1 VLVKKTLNMSTD
13 QHKRGEQNT
22 ANNDAIAN
30 RHPSKS
36 PNDTADAQNVADDN
50 VGYLNDSLNEGNIDH
65 ARNKA
70 QEGLRQNGETRRNN
84 DSAGL
89 RNEK

>member
-1 VLVKKTLNMSTD
+1 MSTD

-30 RHPSKS
+30 RHPNKTN
-36 PNDTADAQNVADDN
+36 NDTSDAQNVMDDN
-50 VGYLNDSLNEGNIDH
+50 VGNVRPLQGGDADH

-70 QEGLRQNGETRRNN
+70 NEGLRQRGNTERNN
-84 DSAGL
+84 SGAG
-89 RNEK
+89 E

>member
-1 VLVKKTLNMSTD
+1 MSTD
-13 QHKRGEQNT
+13 QHKRGEKNT

-50 VGYLNDSLNEGNIDH
+50 VGYLNDTVNSGNREH

-70 QEGLRQNGETRRNN
+70 QEGLRQNNETRRNN
-84 DSAGL
+84 DSAGSL
-89 RNEK
+89 NEK

>member
-1 VLVKKTLNMSTD
+1 MSTD

-22 ANNDAIAN
+22 ANNDSIAN

-50 VGYLNDSLNEGNIDH
+50 VGYLKEPLDGGNLQH

-70 QEGLRQNGETRRNN
+70 QEGLNQNGETPRNN

>member
-1 VLVKKTLNMSTD
+1 MSTD

-30 RHPSKS
+30 RHPSKA
-36 PNDTADAQNVADDN
+36 PNDTSEAQNVADDN
-50 VGYLNDSLNEGNIDH
+50 VPPLEERVEGDSGH

-70 QEGLRQNGETRRNN
+70 QEGLRQNGNTDRNN
-84 DSAGL
+84 GSAG
-89 RNEK
+89 R

>member
-1 VLVKKTLNMSTD
+1 MSTD

-30 RHPSKS
+30 RHPHKTN
-36 PNDTADAQNVADDN
+36 NDTSDAQNVRDDN
-50 VGYLNDSLNEGNIDH
+50 VGNVRPLHEGDLDH

-70 QEGLRQNGETRRNN
+70 NEGLRQNENTGRNN
-84 DSAGL
+84 SSAGA
-89 RNEK
+89 

>member
-1 VLVKKTLNMSTD
+1 MSTD

-30 RHPSKS
+30 RHPAKA
-36 PNDTADAQNVADDN
+36 PNDTSNAQNVADDN
-50 VGYLNDSLNEGNIDH
+50 VAPLDEPLNEGSLEH

-70 QEGLRQNGETRRNN
+70 QEGLRQNGETDRNN
-84 DSAGL
+84 SSSG
-89 RNEK
+89 R

>member
-1 VLVKKTLNMSTD
+1 MSTD

-30 RHPSKS
+30 RHPSKTT
-36 PNDTADAQNVADDN
+36 NDTADAQNVADDN
-50 VGYLNDSLNEGNIDH
+50 VGYLDEPLNEGNTGH

-70 QEGLRQNGETRRNN
+70 QEGLRQNGETSRNN
-84 DSAGL
+84 DSAGG
-89 RNEK
+89 RTGR